1 MQRISWTPC
10 RCVRVIKSK
19 CTSEGMRE
27 LWWCVCSSLHML
39 YVRVG
44 FALREKK
51 QASSL
56 SISIFRA
63 NSLCQALF
71 QVLGNNSKQKIMFQ
85 LSKSLHPS
93 EV

>member
-1 MQRISWTPC
+1 
-10 RCVRVIKSK
+10 
-19 CTSEGMRE
+19 
-27 LWWCVCSSLHML
+27 ML

-44 FALREKK
+44 FALREKKK

-85 LSKSLHPS
+85 HSKSLHPS